1 LVPTLAFLISLERVC
16 TKDYSYDNGRIK
28 IKKGQ
33 VITIPTYVLH
43 HSEEYYP
50 DPEKFDP
57 ERYRKHLKDYLDLL
71 ANLLVY
77 IFFFRW
83 TPENKAK
90 RNPYSYMAFGTGP
103 RNCIGMR
110 FAMEELKMALC
121 SLVQKFRFFPVEETP
136 VQFISLSH

>member
-1 LVPTLAFLISLERVC
+1 LVPTFAFLISLERVC

-77 IFFFRW
+77 IFF
-83 TPENKAK
+83 
-90 RNPYSYMAFGTGP
+90 SGGL
-103 RNCIGMR
+103 
-110 FAMEELKMALC
+110 LKTKLNVILTLTWHSALVHAIVLEC
-121 SLVQKFRFFPVEETP
+121 ALLWKN
-136 VQFISLSH
+136 